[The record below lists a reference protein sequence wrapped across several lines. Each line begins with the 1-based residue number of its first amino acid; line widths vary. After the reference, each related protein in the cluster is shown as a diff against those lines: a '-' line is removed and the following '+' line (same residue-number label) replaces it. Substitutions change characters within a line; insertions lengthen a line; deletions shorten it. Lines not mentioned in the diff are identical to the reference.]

1 MRPRC
6 PLLFLNLTLYPV
18 CNFLPLESPR
28 SADLEARNLA
38 CRGELVGGLL
48 IDLEKFRHLPDRQ
61 DFVGHTPAVTRGLRS
76 V

>member
-1 MRPRC
+1 MVRC
-6 PLLFLNLTLYPV
+6 SAMEWG
-18 CNFLPLESPR
+18 LPLEPPR

-38 CRGELVGGLL
+38 CRGKLVGGLL

-61 DFVGHTPAVTRGLRS
+61 DFVGHAPAVTRGWGN